1 MPDLLAPAIDDE
13 SAAASVPTRLYLS
26 LTVFLVL
33 LVAAAVTDLALDR
46 PKQWITPHVLVEVA
60 VILSSI
66 GLVVV
71 LALAWRRADRDLADT
86 RRSLDQ
92 SRRSLAELDRAREAW
107 RASAEPALIRLGVA
121 IDQQLVEWQLT
132 PTEREVGRLLLGG
145 LGHKQIAAQTGRSE
159 RTVRQHAVAIYQK
172 SGLQGRAEFAAFFL
186 QDLLRAP
193 DGGGVSGSATD
204 LGS

>member
-1 MPDLLAPAIDDE
+1 
-13 SAAASVPTRLYLS
+13 VPTRLYLS

-145 LGHKQIAAQTGRSE
+145 LGHQQIAAQTGRSE

-193 DGGGVSGSATD
+193 DRGGRVGVGHGPGVVNRGNPLPD
-204 LGS
+204 RQLGR